1 MRIGVIGGGRVGG
14 GLARIWE
21 RAGHDVRVA
30 TRADVAE
37 TAAFGEVVVLAVPA
51 GEVRDA
57 LGAAG
62 RLEGRVLLDATND
75 LSGRGSG
82 TEGVAELAP
91 AARVVKGFN
100 TVFAALYDDVLAAE
114 RPPSLVLCG
123 DDAAAK
129 EAVSTLARDAGY
141 EPVDV
146 GGLSEAGLLDALA
159 RLVTGLAYRQGRG
172 PFVYRFEAP

>member
-1 MRIGVIGGGRVGG
+1 MRIGVIGSGRVGG

-91 AARVVKGFN
+91 GARVVKGFN
-100 TVFAALYDDVLAAE
+100 TVFAALYDDVLTVD